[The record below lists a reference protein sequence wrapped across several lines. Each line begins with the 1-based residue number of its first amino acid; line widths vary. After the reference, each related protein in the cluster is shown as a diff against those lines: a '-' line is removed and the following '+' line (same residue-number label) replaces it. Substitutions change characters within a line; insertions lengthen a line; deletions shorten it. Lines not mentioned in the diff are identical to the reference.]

1 MQGVPIFDEMRG
13 TGVTV
18 SREQAEWAQQRY
30 AGLPV
35 EFRLQDYRELDGSET
50 FDRVASVGMFEHI
63 GVSNFPVYFATAQRL
78 LKPGGLF
85 LNHGITNDTGW
96 QAIASARFINEY
108 IFPDGELARV
118 SDVCNAME
126 LQKFEILDVECLRPH
141 CRGGERRSH
150 EHRERQHRCALRHA
164 SPL

>member
-1 MQGVPIFDEMRG
+1 GITLSSKQLEYG
-13 TGVTV
+13 
-18 SREQAEWAQQRY
+18 QARVRAL
-30 AGLPV
+30 GLEDRV
-35 EFRLQDYRELDGSET
+35 RLELRDYRELPQEPLYDKI
-50 FDRVASVGMFEHI
+50 VSVGMFEHI
-63 GVSNFPVYFATAQRL
+63 GVSNFPLYFATAQRL

-126 LQKFEILDVECLRPH
+126 
-141 CRGGERRSH
+141 
-150 EHRERQHRCALRHA
+150 
-164 SPL
+164 